1 MPHRPVVSP
10 EGRVFGLLAP
20 QMACTVLPFL
30 DGKSGSKSWSEPVKE
45 SRRIPAHLSDCTGD
59 PTQVVMWREGEGKIQ
74 WLKLA
79 ACSQLC
85 HLPGW
90 LWRRPDTGFEKSS
103 ALATVSS
110 ESRFD
115 QC

>member
-30 DGKSGSKSWSEPVKE
+30 DGKSGSKSWAEPVKE

-59 PTQVVMWREGEGKIQ
+59 PTQGVMWRGGEGKSQ
-74 WLKLA
+74 WLKPA
-79 ACSQLC
+79 ACLQLFR
-85 HLPGW
+85 LPGVP
-90 LWRRPDTGFEKSS
+90 LRRRDNAF
-103 ALATVSS
+103 
-110 ESRFD
+110 
-115 QC
+115 